1 MFDELKFG
9 VYKKVDLHGLS
20 KEEAKAELCN
30 EIFVLDNRYTG
41 LMIVHG
47 YHSGTVL
54 KSFVRNEFKHDKVEK
69 KINVDASVTY
79 LKIKHEK

>member
-1 MFDELKFG
+1 MD
-9 VYKKVDLHGLS
+9 
-20 KEEAKAELCN
+20 
-30 EIFVLDNRYTG
+30 
-41 LMIVHG
+41 